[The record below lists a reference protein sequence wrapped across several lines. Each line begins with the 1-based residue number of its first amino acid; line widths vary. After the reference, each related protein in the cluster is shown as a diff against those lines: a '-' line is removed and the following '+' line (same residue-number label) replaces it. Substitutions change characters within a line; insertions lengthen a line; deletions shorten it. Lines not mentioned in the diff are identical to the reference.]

1 MSTESM
7 SAEPHALHRLF
18 CPQSVALIGASE
30 KSAWSHIIYNNFAQ
44 YGFEGKLF
52 AVNKRGAEAHGLPGF
67 ATCRALPDP
76 VDSAYFFAPA
86 EGMIDAVADAGEA
99 GIKYGVVLTSGF
111 AEAGEQGAM
120 LQQELVKVARRFGMS
135 LLGPNSL
142 GFANFSARTAITAVP
157 PPRRPMLRGHVGLIS
172 QSGAA
177 ISDIAAFGLR
187 SNIGFSFMAA
197 LGNEA
202 MLGVADLMDY
212 LIHDEATRSIAIFAE
227 GIRDTAAFARAAV
240 KAASVGKPVV
250 IMKVGRSALTAKV
263 AASHTGSIV
272 GDDRVFDEACARFGV
287 MRTDSIESLIT
298 TAGIAAHLGRLTRPG
313 VGVLSISGGACGM
326 IADQADAHGVSL
338 PVFAP
343 DTTSRLQEV
352 AAAYGTVMNPMDIT
366 GAAVRDPNLWEQ
378 ELAIM
383 GNDPALGVVL
393 AQMGLPE
400 TADSAAS
407 PDALAAIGRGF
418 ARMAVPGILLT
429 QAIAPVTDHM
439 RSVMRSTNI
448 PLVAVGI
455 ENTVRALGKL
465 GWWSKRVGQVTPL
478 ETGEDTDSGAA
489 PPRPITEREVLDYLA
504 GRGVSTIPAKIVPSA
519 EEAAQAAGSWSDATV
534 LKVLSPD
541 IQHKTEVGGVALNLQ
556 SPEAVANAFDAMS
569 AAVRGARPDARIE
582 GFIVSPMR
590 SPGLE
595 MLVGTMCDPQ
605 WGPVIVVGM
614 GGVWVEVLKDTAL
627 RLLPV
632 TRSEAL
638 DMVRSLKSV
647 RLLEGYRG
655 QPAIDMDALVDTIV
669 AIGDAALAL
678 GDGLESLEVN
688 PLRVGERGVEA
699 LDGVAV
705 WKETHRKA

>member
-1 MSTESM
+1 
-7 SAEPHALHRLF
+7 
-18 CPQSVALIGASE
+18 
-30 KSAWSHIIYNNFAQ
+30 
-44 YGFEGKLF
+44 
-52 AVNKRGAEAHGLPGF
+52 
-67 ATCRALPDP
+67 
-76 VDSAYFFAPA
+76 
-86 EGMIDAVADAGEA
+86 
-99 GIKYGVVLTSGF
+99 
-111 AEAGEQGAM
+111 
-120 LQQELVKVARRFGMS
+120 
-135 LLGPNSL
+135 
-142 GFANFSARTAITAVP
+142 
-157 PPRRPMLRGHVGLIS
+157 
-172 QSGAA
+172 
-177 ISDIAAFGLR
+177 
-187 SNIGFSFMAA
+187 
-197 LGNEA
+197 
-202 MLGVADLMDY
+202 
-212 LIHDEATRSIAIFAE
+212 
-227 GIRDTAAFARAAV
+227 
-240 KAASVGKPVV
+240 
-250 IMKVGRSALTAKV
+250 
-263 AASHTGSIV
+263 
-272 GDDRVFDEACARFGV
+272 
-287 MRTDSIESLIT
+287 
-298 TAGIAAHLGRLTRPG
+298 
-313 VGVLSISGGACGM
+313 
-326 IADQADAHGVSL
+326 
-338 PVFAP
+338 
-343 DTTSRLQEV
+343 
-352 AAAYGTVMNPMDIT
+352 
-366 GAAVRDPNLWEQ
+366 
-378 ELAIM
+378 
-383 GNDPALGVVL
+383 
-393 AQMGLPE
+393 
-400 TADSAAS
+400 
-407 PDALAAIGRGF
+407 
-418 ARMAVPGILLT
+418 MAVPGILLT